1 MRSTILVKRMTID
14 HWIVDASTNTPQKPA
29 IIGDNYSLNYEE
41 FLKAVTEV
49 VNGLS
54 SRGIHHGDR
63 VAWYGLNQ
71 PDVFILL
78 FACARLGAILVP
90 LNWRLADAE
99 IHEIIADCTP
109 KAVVHD
115 HHFAEKANLL
125 SSPFISTL
133 EALKSDQTQEL
144 QEASTE
150 DSLLLVYTSGST
162 GRPKG
167 VVLTQEALIAN
178 AEMSVDAH
186 QMNTSDKVLNVL
198 PLFHVGGLNI
208 LPTPAFSIGATVIL
222 HEGFEPERAIRAV
235 ADANLMIVVPTVLQ
249 VMISHQAWAFADLTN
264 LRAFSIGSTDV
275 PVSLIEDVHAQGIPV
290 IQIYGATETS
300 PFAIYQSI
308 NEAFSSVGSIG
319 RAGCSCEISLQDN
332 DGNILGDLQVGE
344 ICVRG
349 PNTLSQYWKDPE
361 LTENSIRD
369 GWFHTGDMAKRD
381 EDGLYWFADRIKH
394 IIISGGENIYPAEVE
409 RVLRT
414 CPGIVEVAVVGKP
427 DQRWG
432 EVPVAIVKSDGKLT
446 EDEIINF
453 MQNKVARY
461 KQPRSVVFMDELPKN
476 AMNKIVV
483 DEIKKKL
490 T

>member
-1 MRSTILVKRMTID
+1 MTID
-14 HWIVDASTNTPQKPA
+14 QWIVEASANTPNKPA
-29 IIGDNYSLNYEE
+29 IISDHDTLSYDELHQ
-41 FLKAVTEV
+41 AITQV
-49 VNGLS
+49 VNGLL
-54 SRGIHHGDR
+54 SRGINHGDR
-63 VAWYGLNQ
+63 IAWYGLNQ
-71 PDVFILL
+71 PDAFILL

-99 IHEIIADCTP
+99 INEIIDDCTP
-109 KAVVHD
+109 KIIVHD

-125 SSPFISTL
+125 WSPLISPL
-133 EALKSDQTQEL
+133 DALKSNQHQDL
-144 QEASTE
+144 YAASAE

-167 VVLTQEALIAN
+167 VVLSQEALIAN
-178 AEMSVDAH
+178 AEMSVEAH
-186 QMNTSDKVLNVL
+186 QMQPSDTVLNVL

-208 LPTPAFSIGATVIL
+208 LPTPAFSTGATVIL
-222 HEGFEPERAIRAV
+222 HEGFDPERAIA
-235 ADANLMIVVPTVLQ
+235 ALAQANLMIVVPTVLQ
-249 VMISHQAWAFADLTN
+249 VMIAHPAWASADLSA

-275 PVSLIEDVHAQGIPV
+275 PVALIEAVHAQGKPV

-308 NEAFSSVGSIG
+308 DEAFNTVGSIG
-319 RAGCSCEISLQDN
+319 RAGRSCEISLQDH
-332 DGNILGDLQVGE
+332 DGNILGDHQVGE

-349 PNTLSQYWKDPE
+349 QNILSEYWKDPE
-361 LTENSIRD
+361 LTKKSIRD
-369 GWFHTGDMAKRD
+369 GWFHTGDMAQRD
-381 EDGLYWFADRIKH
+381 EDGLFWFADRIKH

-409 RVLRT
+409 RVLRA
-414 CPGIVEVAVVGKP
+414 CPGIEEVAVVGKP
-427 DQRWG
+427 DPRWG
-432 EVPVAIVKSDGKLT
+432 EVPVAVVKSDANLT

-453 MQNKVARY
+453 MQNKLARY

>member
-1 MRSTILVKRMTID
+1 MRSTIQVKRMTID
-14 HWIVDASTNTPQKPA
+14 QWIVEASTSTPEKPA
-29 IIGDNYSLNYEE
+29 IIGDNYTLSYDE
-41 FLKAVTEV
+41 FHQAITEV
-49 VNGLS
+49 ANGLS

-78 FACARLGAILVP
+78 FACARLGAIFVP

-99 IHEIIADCTP
+99 IKEIIADCTP
-109 KAVVHD
+109 KVIVHD
-115 HHFAEKANLL
+115 HHFDEKANLL
-125 SSPFISTL
+125 SSPLISTL
-133 EALKSDQTQEL
+133 DTLKNDQKHSL
-144 QEASTE
+144 QTVSTE

-167 VVLTQEALIAN
+167 VVLAQEALIAN

-186 QMNTSDKVLNVL
+186 QMKSSDKVLNVL

-208 LPTPAFSIGATVIL
+208 LPTPAFSIGATVVL
-222 HEGFEPERAIRAV
+222 HEGFDPERAITAL

-249 VMISHQAWAFADLTN
+249 VMISHTAWASADLTT

-275 PVSLIEDVHAQGIPV
+275 PVALIEAVHAQGKPV

-308 NEAFSSVGSIG
+308 DEAFSSIGSIG
-319 RAGCSCEISLQDN
+319 RAGHSCEISLQDT
-332 DGNILGDLQVGE
+332 DGNILGDHQVGE

-349 PNTLSQYWKDPE
+349 RNILSQYWKDPE
-361 LTENSIRD
+361 LTENSIQD
-369 GWFHTGDMAKRD
+369 GWFHTGDMAQKD

-432 EVPVAIVKSDGKLT
+432 EVPVAIVKSDSKLT
-446 EDEIINF
+446 EDKIINF

-483 DEIKKKL
+483 EEIKKKL

>member
-1 MRSTILVKRMTID
+1 MTID
-14 HWIVDASTNTPQKPA
+14 QWIVEASANTPNKPA
-29 IIGDNYSLNYEE
+29 IISDHDTLSYDELRQ
-41 FLKAVTEV
+41 AITQV
-49 VNGLS
+49 VNGLLS
-54 SRGIHHGDR
+54 CCINHGDR
-63 VAWYGLNQ
+63 IAWYGLNQ
-71 PDVFILL
+71 PDAFILL

-99 IHEIIADCTP
+99 IHEIIDDCTP
-109 KAVVHD
+109 KMIVHD

-125 SSPFISTL
+125 SSPLISSL
-133 EALKSDQTQEL
+133 DDLKNTQHHDL
-144 QEASTE
+144 HAASVE

-167 VVLTQEALIAN
+167 VVLSQEALIAN
-178 AEMSVDAH
+178 AEMSIEAH
-186 QMNTSDKVLNVL
+186 QMQPSDNVLNVL

-222 HEGFEPERAIRAV
+222 HEGFDPEHAIA
-235 ADANLMIVVPTVLQ
+235 ALAQANLMIVVPTVLQ
-249 VMISHQAWAFADLTN
+249 VMIAHPAWASADLSV

-275 PVSLIEDVHAQGIPV
+275 PVALIEAVHAQGKPV

-308 NEAFSSVGSIG
+308 DEAFTTVGSIG
-319 RAGCSCEISLQDN
+319 RAGRSCEVSLQDH
-332 DGNILGDLQVGE
+332 DGNILGDHQVGE

-349 PNTLSQYWKDPE
+349 RNILREYWKDPE
-361 LTENSIRD
+361 LTKKSIRD
-369 GWFHTGDMAKRD
+369 GWFHTGDMAQRD
-381 EDGLYWFADRIKH
+381 EEGLFWFADRIKH

-409 RVLRT
+409 RVLRA
-414 CPGIVEVAVVGKP
+414 CPGVVEVAVVGKP
-427 DQRWG
+427 DPRWG
-432 EVPVAIVKSDGKLT
+432 EVPVAVVKTEANLT